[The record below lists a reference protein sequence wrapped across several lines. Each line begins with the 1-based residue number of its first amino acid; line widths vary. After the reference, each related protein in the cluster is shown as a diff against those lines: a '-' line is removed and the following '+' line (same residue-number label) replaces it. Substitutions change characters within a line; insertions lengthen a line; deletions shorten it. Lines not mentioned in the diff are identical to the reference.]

1 MHTTRHVCVQGIDV
15 FERDVTVATPVF
27 GSMEFYLMVNPPST
41 LALEGE
47 VTFRTETV
55 SCSDAVVLKNIQA
68 VTELATTI
76 AFVNGKVVLSHWGM
90 SATISADM

>member
-1 MHTTRHVCVQGIDV
+1 MDV

-27 GSMEFYLMVNPPST
+27 RSMELYLLVNLPST
-41 LALEGE
+41 LALERE
-47 VTFRTETV
+47 VTLRTETV
-55 SCSDAVVLKNIQA
+55 SCSDAVVLKDIQA
-68 VTELATTI
+68 LTELATTI